1 MLSFLLCVPSHNL
14 LKFKMGLRVRKKKN
28 QSGSISVQIVDRTN
42 RGYKVVETLG
52 CSDDETEIDK
62 LHQKAILRINDLSQN
77 LFSKSLDET
86 SEKLLLKKLLSKLT
100 TQDFIP
106 IGDEL
111 IFGKIF
117 NNIGCNNLFNNVKSI
132 RKQEDKNF
140 LFKSLVIS
148 RLLYPGSKLELI
160 NYLSYFKN
168 IDITS
173 DKIYRFLDTL
183 YQDEIKSRIETC
195 VFEHTKKV
203 MNGEIIVTF
212 YDVTT
217 LYFESES
224 EDDLR
229 RVGFSKEG
237 KIARPQIQLGLF
249 TTLEGYPLSFEV
261 YEGNKYEGHTLID
274 VLKKFQDRFQLDKK
288 PIVVA
293 DRGMLNN
300 DNIAYLE
307 NNNYKY
313 ILAYKIK
320 NISNDLKEEIKN
332 LTFIDD
338 NVTHNIEFKKV
349 ISFADE
355 NDKKQ
360 TIHVNQRLVLSY
372 STQRA
377 KKDRYNRNKA
387 VQRLENKIKS
397 SKTITKKD
405 LKLSY
410 YAKYID
416 LDDNNSKITFNIN
429 NQKIIE
435 DEKLDGIKGFVT
447 NDFTL
452 TANEI
457 IEHYNNQ
464 YEVERAFRISKTDL
478 KIRPIYHRLETRIK
492 AHILISF
499 VSYAIY
505 KEFERKLKIND
516 VKFNFSQK
524 LLRKIIEHLI
534 ALKIGDE
541 IIPINPSEIQ
551 KQILDIL

>member
-1 MLSFLLCVPSHNL
+1 
-14 LKFKMGLRVRKKKN
+14 MGLRVRKKKN

-86 SEKLLLKKLLSKLT
+86 SEKLLLKNLLSKLT

-173 DKIYRFLDTL
+173 DKIYRFLDSL

-195 VFEHTKKV
+195 VFEHTKRV

-349 ISFADE
+349 IPFADE

-410 YAKYID
+410 YTKYID

-505 KEFERKLKIND
+505 KEFERKLKINN

>member
-1 MLSFLLCVPSHNL
+1 
-14 LKFKMGLRVRKKKN
+14 MGLRVRKKKN

-86 SEKLLLKKLLSKLT
+86 SETLLLKKLLSKLT

-349 ISFADE
+349 IPFADE

-377 KKDRYNRNKA
+377 KKDKYNRNKA
-387 VQRLENKIKS
+387 IQRLENKIKS

-416 LDDNNSKITFNIN
+416 LDDNNSKINFNIN

-464 YEVERAFRISKTDL
+464 YEVERAFRIYKTDL

-505 KEFERKLKIND
+505 KEFDRKLKIND

-534 ALKIGDE
+534 AIKIDDE

>member
-1 MLSFLLCVPSHNL
+1 
-14 LKFKMGLRVRKKKN
+14 MGLRVRKKKN

-86 SEKLLLKKLLSKLT
+86 SETLLLKKLLSKLT

-349 ISFADE
+349 IPFADE

-377 KKDRYNRNKA
+377 KKDKYNRNKA
-387 VQRLENKIKS
+387 IQRLENKIKS

-499 VSYAIY
+499 VSYSIY

-534 ALKIGDE
+534 AIKIDDE

>member
-1 MLSFLLCVPSHNL
+1 
-14 LKFKMGLRVRKKKN
+14 MGLRVRKKKN

-349 ISFADE
+349 IPFADE

-377 KKDRYNRNKA
+377 KKDKYNRNKA
-387 VQRLENKIKS
+387 IQRLENKIKS

-416 LDDNNSKITFNIN
+416 LDDNNSKINFNIN

-435 DEKLDGIKGFVT
+435 DEKLGGIKGFVT

-534 ALKIGDE
+534 ALKIDDE

>member
-1 MLSFLLCVPSHNL
+1 
-14 LKFKMGLRVRKKKN
+14 MGLRVRKKKN

-195 VFEHTKKV
+195 VFEHTKRV

-320 NISNDLKEEIKN
+320 NISNDLKEKIKN

-349 ISFADE
+349 IPFADE

-505 KEFERKLKIND
+505 KEFERKLKINN

>member
-1 MLSFLLCVPSHNL
+1 
-14 LKFKMGLRVRKKKN
+14 MGLRVRKKKN

-173 DKIYRFLDTL
+173 DKIYRFLDSL

-195 VFEHTKKV
+195 VFEHTKRV

-377 KKDRYNRNKA
+377 KKDKYNRNKA
-387 VQRLENKIKS
+387 IQRLENKIKS

-534 ALKIGDE
+534 ALKIDDE

>member
-1 MLSFLLCVPSHNL
+1 
-14 LKFKMGLRVRKKKN
+14 MGLRVRKKKN

-86 SEKLLLKKLLSKLT
+86 SEKLLLKNLLSKLT

-173 DKIYRFLDTL
+173 DKIYRFLDSL

-195 VFEHTKKV
+195 VFEHTKRV

-505 KEFERKLKIND
+505 KEFERKLKINN

>member
-1 MLSFLLCVPSHNL
+1 
-14 LKFKMGLRVRKKKN
+14 MGLRVRKKKN

-173 DKIYRFLDTL
+173 DKIYRFLDSL

-195 VFEHTKKV
+195 VFEHTKRV

-377 KKDRYNRNKA
+377 KKDKYNRNKA
-387 VQRLENKIKS
+387 IQRLENKIKS

>member
-1 MLSFLLCVPSHNL
+1 
-14 LKFKMGLRVRKKKN
+14 MGLRVRKKKN

-86 SEKLLLKKLLSKLT
+86 SETLLLKKLLSKLT

-349 ISFADE
+349 IPFADE

-377 KKDRYNRNKA
+377 KKDKYNRNKA
-387 VQRLENKIKS
+387 IQRLENKIKS

-447 NDFTL
+447 NDFIL

-499 VSYAIY
+499 VSYSIY

-534 ALKIGDE
+534 AIKIDDE

>member
-1 MLSFLLCVPSHNL
+1 
-14 LKFKMGLRVRKKKN
+14 MGLRVRKKKN

-195 VFEHTKKV
+195 VFEHTKRV

-349 ISFADE
+349 IPFADE

-377 KKDRYNRNKA
+377 KKDKYNRNKA
-387 VQRLENKIKS
+387 IQRLENKIKS

-505 KEFERKLKIND
+505 KEFERKLKINN

-534 ALKIGDE
+534 ALKIDDE

>member
-1 MLSFLLCVPSHNL
+1 
-14 LKFKMGLRVRKKKN
+14 MGLRVRKKKN

-377 KKDRYNRNKA
+377 KKDKYNRNKA
-387 VQRLENKIKS
+387 IQRLENKIKS

-505 KEFERKLKIND
+505 KEFDRKLKIND

-534 ALKIGDE
+534 ALKIDDE
-541 IIPINPSEIQ
+541 IIHIHPSEIQ

>member
-1 MLSFLLCVPSHNL
+1 MN
-14 LKFKMGLRVRKKKN
+14 LRVRKKKN
-28 QSGSISVQIVDRTN
+28 ASGSISVQILDRTN
-42 RGYKVVETLG
+42 RGYKVVETIG
-52 CSDDETEIDK
+52 CSSNDEEIE
-62 LHQKAILRINDLSQN
+62 QFYEKALQRINELSQN
-77 LFSKSLDET
+77 LFSQTINESNKKT
-86 SEKLLLKKLLSKLT
+86 ILKEILSSLT
-100 TQDFIP
+100 TQNFIP

-117 NNIGCNNLFNNVKSI
+117 NNIGCNDLFKNIDTKNI
-132 RKQEDKNF
+132 RKIEDKNF

-168 IDITS
+168 IDITT
-173 DKIYRFLDTL
+173 DKIYRFLDAL
-183 YQDEIKSRIETC
+183 YQDEIKSKIETC

-203 MNGEIIVTF
+203 MNGEIILTF

-229 RVGFSKEG
+229 RIGFSKEG

-274 VLKKFQDRFQLDKK
+274 ILKKFQDKFELKDK

-300 DNIAYLE
+300 ANIAYLE
-307 NNNYKY
+307 ENNYKY
-313 ILAYKIK
+313 ILAAKTRS
-320 NISNDLKEEIKN
+320 ISSDLKQKITN
-332 LTFIDD
+332 LTFINDG
-338 NVTHNIEFKKV
+338 TIHTLKFKKD
-349 ISFADE
+349 ISYKE
-355 NDKKQ
+355 KINDDT
-360 TIHVNQRLVLSY
+360 TIVKSINVNQRLVLTY
-372 STQRA
+372 SSKRA
-377 KKDRYNRNKA
+377 KKDKYNRDKA
-387 VQRLENKIKS
+387 LQRLEAKIKTTKS
-397 SKTITKKD
+397 ITKKD

-410 YAKYID
+410 YAKYIN
-416 LDDNNSKITFNIN
+416 LDDKDSTITFNIN

-435 DEKLDGIKGFVT
+435 DAKLDGIKGFIT
-447 NDFTL
+447 NDFNL
-452 TANEI
+452 TPNEI

-505 KEFERKLKIND
+505 KEFERKLKINN
-516 VKFNFSQK
+516 VKFDFSQK
-524 LLRKIIEHLI
+524 FLRKIIEHII
-534 ALKIGDE
+534 AVKIEDE

-551 KQILDIL
+551 KKIIDIL